1 MDRNFGVFI
10 ETRSPSTFNWLF
22 SNIMR
27 TNYRKGDIMKTQ
39 VVRSCGMKTKA
50 HKGSRPWTA
59 GSRINTLRW
68 QTWKLICVMFLIPPS
83 NLMCTL
89 LLIWLYCFFFMFYF
103 PHLIDRLSENYQ
115 DCQLSWHSTLHVV
128 AVHTLKSLLYNYLPW
143 TYSIRYFILCHYR
156 LAILIYLD
164 NLYIWIFGNRYC
176 CSPRCMNFLVS
187 VISDDTFD
195 SIDFN
200 KSCNNKSISCQLLN

>member
-1 MDRNFGVFI
+1 MFVITFPMTYVLQSFSCIIVKFSLFFFFSHRPPGASCNIFSLAEVSLGEMDRNFGLFI

-89 LLIWLYCFFFMFYF
+89 LLIWLYCFF
-103 PHLIDRLSENYQ
+103 L
-115 DCQLSWHSTLHVV
+115 C
-128 AVHTLKSLLYNYLPW
+128 
-143 TYSIRYFILCHYR
+143 FISH
-156 LAILIYLD
+156 
-164 NLYIWIFGNRYC
+164 
-176 CSPRCMNFLVS
+176 
-187 VISDDTFD
+187 IS
-195 SIDFN
+195 
-200 KSCNNKSISCQLLN
+200 

>member
-1 MDRNFGVFI
+1 MFSLIFFFFHRPPGASCNIFSLAEVSLGEMDRNFGMFI
-10 ETRSPSTFNWLF
+10 ETRSPSTFNRLF

-83 NLMCTL
+83 NLMCTF
-89 LLIWLYCFFFMFYF
+89 LLIEVFWGVFWYF
-103 PHLIDRLSENYQ
+103 RQTEWKWSRLSTFMTLNFTSSGSAHTQ
-115 DCQLSWHSTLHVV
+115 ISSLQL
-128 AVHTLKSLLYNYLPW
+128 
-143 TYSIRYFILCHYR
+143 
-156 LAILIYLD
+156 
-164 NLYIWIFGNRYC
+164 
-176 CSPRCMNFLVS
+176 
-187 VISDDTFD
+187 
-195 SIDFN
+195 
-200 KSCNNKSISCQLLN
+200 